1 MEPLTGCTRCGGLTI
16 PEPFRDIDL
25 FSLGWHCLLC
35 GEIVD
40 GVILRNRAMPSIT
53 SSMDEQPVDWEQQ
66 SDADEYEI
74 ETKTEHLSNLTRRTG
89 LGC

>member
-1 MEPLTGCTRCGGLTI
+1 MGPLTGCTRCGGLII

-66 SDADEYEI
+66 SDADECEI
-74 ETKTEHLSNLTRRTG
+74 ETMTERLSNLTQQNVTW
-89 LGC
+89 